1 MSRKNIGEKRQSFS
15 MRKLSVGLV
24 SVTVAS
30 FFLMSQGIQSV
41 SADHIESP
49 IHYKYMTEGELTDE
63 EKSLLVEALPQLAE
77 ESDDTYYL
85 VYRPQQFLPN
95 TGFNPNC
102 WYFPFYCRLELV
114 SFIGF

>member
-1 MSRKNIGEKRQSFS
+1 MSRKSIGEKRQSFS

-41 SADHIESP
+41 SADHMESP

-63 EKSLLVEALPQLAE
+63 EKSLLVRPFHNWLKNQMILITWFIDLNSFYRIQVLTQL
-77 ESDDTYYL
+77 L
-85 VYRPQQFLPN
+85 VLFFLLQ
-95 TGFNPNC
+95 G
-102 WYFPFYCRLELV
+102 
-114 SFIGF
+114 

>member
-1 MSRKNIGEKRQSFS
+1 MSRKNIGEKRQSFA

-41 SADHIESP
+41 SADHMESP

-63 EKSLLVEALPQLAE
+63 EKSLLVEAPFHNWLKNRMILTTWFIDLNSFYRIQVLTQL
-77 ESDDTYYL
+77 L
-85 VYRPQQFLPN
+85 VLSFL
-95 TGFNPNC
+95 
-102 WYFPFYCRLELV
+102 LQA
-114 SFIGF
+114 

>member
-41 SADHIESP
+41 SADHMESP

-63 EKSLLVEALPQLAE
+63 EKSLLVEALHNWLKNQMILITWFIDLSSFYRIQVLTQL
-77 ESDDTYYL
+77 L
-85 VYRPQQFLPN
+85 VLSFL
-95 TGFNPNC
+95 
-102 WYFPFYCRLELV
+102 LQA
-114 SFIGF
+114 

>member
-1 MSRKNIGEKRQSFS
+1 MSRKNIGEKRQSFA

-41 SADHIESP
+41 SADHMESP

-77 ESDDTYYL
+77 ESMILITWFIDLSSFYRIQVLTQLL
-85 VYRPQQFLPN
+85 VLSFL
-95 TGFNPNC
+95 
-102 WYFPFYCRLELV
+102 LQA
-114 SFIGF
+114 